1 MSPNYLYLYHKG
13 LAALCERKG
22 QYAKALQYQ
31 KLMNQYDDSLR
42 NATMVSNV
50 QENEL
55 RFKQD
60 TAIVR
65 RDLSLSTTQAEVR
78 SFRVILLL
86 IIGLLVMSVLALI
99 AFIRYKWMRSKHQH
113 HKEMNRM
120 MALKISDATAW

>member
-1 MSPNYLYLYHKG
+1 
-13 LAALCERKG
+13 
-22 QYAKALQYQ
+22 
-31 KLMNQYDDSLR
+31 MNQYDDSLR

-99 AFIRYKWMRSKHQH
+99 AFIRYKWMRII
-113 HKEMNRM
+113 RR
-120 MALKISDATAW
+120 